1 MAETFWDKVKKGIKV
16 STEKTKE
23 FAAIANLKGSIFTL
37 DNKKGGKFKDLGLKV
52 YSLYK
57 EGNSPEDIFKE
68 VNNILEEIKN
78 IENEI
83 KQKEEEIEKIRSES
97 NIKEEEVK
105 EIEVEVKKE
114 VKKEEAEIEVKREA
128 EEAENSKKKK
138 RQE

>member
-1 MAETFWDKVKKGIKV
+1 MAETFWDKVKKGFQV
-16 STEKTKE
+16 SAEKTKE

>member
-23 FAAIANLKGSIFTL
+23 FAAIANLKGSVFTL

-57 EGNSPEDIFKE
+57 EGNSPENIFKE

-114 VKKEEAEIEVKREA
+114 VKKEETEIEVKREA

-138 RQE
+138 R